1 MAITIFK
8 HNKTTQHFFRGNKM
22 IKLSKTSKLDGI
34 ASFSLEAGVTCKGS
48 IDPLTNKVC
57 AACSGCYAKGGRY
70 NFKNV
75 KTPRQINLVES
86 KKDSWTSEMIEELD
100 MHRYFRWFDSG
111 DMYSVE
117 FAQKVLEVAKA
128 TPWVKHWLPTRTWT
142 LKEFNGVLEELNK
155 LPNVVVRNSA
165 GNVTGDIVESH
176 KNGSTVIGID
186 HINTVSKEI
195 HICEAYEE
203 QNKGKCNGCR
213 KCWNKDI
220 KQVAYVAHGAKGKKI
235 AKEAI

>member
-1 MAITIFK
+1 
-8 HNKTTQHFFRGNKM
+8 M

-75 KTPRQINLVES
+75 KSPRIENLEES
-86 KKDSWTSEMIEELD
+86 KKDSFVNDMIEVLD

-142 LKEFNGVLEELNK
+142 LKEFNGVLEELNS

-165 GNVTGDIVESH
+165 GNVVGDIVESH

-186 HINTVSKEI
+186 HIDTLQQGI
-195 HICEAYEE
+195 TICEAYK
-203 QNKGKCNGCR
+203 NVKKNCNGCR

-220 KQVAYVAHGAKGKKI
+220 KQVAYVAHGAKGTKL
-235 AKEAI
+235 AREAI